1 MKRLLPVLMVFGV
14 FLGSADNSIAQV
26 GGGYLTGNQIKHL
39 FRGSNV
45 RTFGRCGYAGTHYYP
60 RYCDNKFILR
70 KDQKFFLRIRKQHG
84 SGGHSA
90 SSNPSSSDDDYEHD
104 TTGSWN
110 IIEDKFCLSEDKG
123 KEFFTVLFQHTKDR
137 CFFVSRERFNFVFED
152 SRREK
157 IWEVNVENSRLPET
171 TEEQY
176 ASLPPPE
183 RTPENISADAQEELE
198 ALRKKI
204 AELENQKAQQPEVD
218 QNLKKQ
224 LKERERE
231 IARLKE
237 EKEKQYK
244 PKKVVK
250 KAPQPTPETATS
262 GSGFFV
268 SKLGHVITNQHV
280 VSDCKR
286 VTVGDNANKQ
296 VTASVIETDIRNDLA
311 LLKISNM
318 KMASAETKTL
328 VAKLGV
334 KIVPL
339 ASQGLLRPD
348 NVELGEDVVVAGF
361 PFGDIFSN
369 TIKIT
374 KGVVSAK
381 RGMGNDSGQFQID
394 AAVQKGSSGGPI
406 YDEKGN
412 IIGVVVSQLNKL
424 KVAKAIGSLPEN
436 VNFGIKA
443 STVKQFLNTSGL
455 PSSWSNR
462 SKRMSTRDIAK
473 IAENQTVMVMC
484 HR

>member
-1 MKRLLPVLMVFGV
+1 K
-14 FLGSADNSIAQV
+14 
-26 GGGYLTGNQIKHL
+26 
-39 FRGSNV
+39 
-45 RTFGRCGYAGTHYYP
+45 
-60 RYCDNKFILR
+60 NKFSIIL
-70 KDQKFFLRIRKQHG
+70 Q
-84 SGGHSA
+84 
-90 SSNPSSSDDDYEHD
+90 D
-104 TTGSWN
+104 TT
-110 IIEDKFCLSEDKG
+110 
-123 KEFFTVLFQHTKDR
+123 DR
-137 CFFVSRERFNFVFED
+137 CFSVYRERFNFVFED
-152 SRREK
+152 SRGQK
-157 IWEVNVENSRLPET
+157 VWDFLIKNPRLPGT
-171 TEEQY
+171 VAEQY

-183 RTPENISADAQEELE
+183 RVPENASADAREQIE

-204 AELENQKAQQPEVD
+204 AELKNQKAQQPSAD
-218 QNLKKQ
+218 QGLKKQ
-224 LKERERE
+224 LEAQERE

-237 EKEKQYK
+237 EKKKQQQ
-244 PKKVVK
+244 PKQV
-250 KAPQPTPETATS
+250 AGRTLQPTPETATS

-268 SKLGHVITNQHV
+268 SRLGHVITNQHV
-280 VSDCKR
+280 VGDCKR
-286 VTVGDNANKQ
+286 VTVGDNAQKQ
-296 VTASVIETDIRNDLA
+296 VTANVIETDIRNDLA
-311 LLKISNM
+311 LLKISSM
-318 KMASAETKTL
+318 EMASAETKTL
-328 VAKLGV
+328 VAKLGI

-339 ASQGLLRPD
+339 ASQGLLRPN

-406 YDEKGN
+406 YDENGN

-462 SKRMSTRDIAK
+462 SKRVSTKDIAK
-473 IAENQTVMVMC
+473 VAEKQTVMVMC